1 MPSSYLIVSRYRKD
15 VSVAKGLNI
24 SAQTSRNIIWI
35 CYPVFSVRGNCNPRQ
50 GAFNAAR
57 LLEANNLNI
66 PVYIGGFLFCIVNN
80 KRPLIINHPSLS
92 KLYPRA
98 LF

>member
-1 MPSSYLIVSRYRKD
+1 MPSSYLIVLRYRKD

-24 SAQTSRNIIWI
+24 SAQTGRNIIWI

-50 GAFNAAR
+50 GAINAAR

-66 PVYIGGFLFCIVNN
+66 PVYIGGFYFVLVITHVF
-80 KRPLIINHPSLS
+80 NHPSPS